1 MTKFNSDRL
10 TINAPASQVFDFLS
24 DFTHFE
30 PLMPDQV
37 NNYKAK
43 PDSCSFAIEGIAELN
58 MRIASKVPNKNI
70 HIVSDGKNPIDY
82 TLDIFLL
89 ELDENTC
96 LLEVDFNGKMNPFI
110 KMMASKPLQKFVDT
124 LAIKVQEYFA

>member
-1 MTKFNSDRL
+1 MTQFNSERL
-10 TINAPASQVFDFLS
+10 IINAPTSKVFDFLG

-37 NNYKAK
+37 KNWKAQ
-43 PDSCSFAIEGIAELN
+43 PDSASFAIEGVAELN

-89 ELDENTC
+89 EIDENTS
-96 LLEVDFNGKMNPFI
+96 LLEVDFNGKMNTFI
-110 KMMASKPLQKFVDT
+110 KMMASKPLQKFVDK
-124 LAIKVQEYFA
+124 LALKVQEYYA